1 MSPVHLVTQ
10 AYGKEEIR
18 TEALYALWSA
28 LAWRG
33 EPPLDVHV
41 YTDDAAP
48 FGPLAGRVDVRVLSP
63 EEIRDWRGPHD
74 FIHRLKAA
82 MIRDM
87 VRRFPREKLAY
98 VDADVFFTGPLAALF
113 ERIGP
118 GRSVLHLREYSVA
131 THDSA
136 QMRKFRAHMGAL
148 SFRGRPL
155 DLSRDMWNAGVVGMD
170 PSLFAVV
177 DEWMD
182 WIDAIYPHYKRG
194 LVEQYGICRL
204 LQREGTVG
212 PTDDLVF
219 HYWFQ
224 KDDYVAA
231 IRRELAALSAVPFEN
246 ALTHLRANPIRLPR
260 RYHRL
265 TLRDRLQHHP
275 RLRRLLFWTGQ
286 G

>member
-1 MSPVHLVTQ
+1 MSRVHLVTQ
-10 AYGKEEIR
+10 AYGTEEIR

-28 LAWRG
+28 LAQRG
-33 EPPLDVHV
+33 ELPLDAHV
-41 YTDDAAP
+41 YTDEAAP
-48 FGPLAGRVDVRVLSP
+48 FAALASRVDVRVLSP
-63 EEIRDWRGPHD
+63 EELRAWRGPHD
-74 FIHRLKAA
+74 FVHRVKAA

-98 VDADVFFTGPLAALF
+98 VDADVIFTAPLATLF

-148 SFRGRPL
+148 SFRGGPL

-170 PSLFAVV
+170 PSIFPAV
-177 DEWMD
+177 DEWME
-182 WIDAIYPHYKRG
+182 WIDAIYPHYQRG

-204 LQREGTVG
+204 LQREGTVA
-212 PTDDLVF
+212 PTDDLVL

-224 KDDYVAA
+224 KDEYVAA
-231 IRRELAALSAVPFEN
+231 IRRELAALSTLPFED
-246 ALTHLRANPIRLPR
+246 AFAHLRTNPIRLPR
-260 RYHRL
+260 RVQRR

-275 RLRRLLFWTGQ
+275 RLRRLLFWTGR

>member
-1 MSPVHLVTQ
+1 MSRVHLVTQ

-33 EPPLDVHV
+33 ELPLDVHV
-41 YTDDAAP
+41 YTDEAAP
-48 FGPLAGRVDVRVLSP
+48 FAALQGRADVRVLSP

-74 FIHRLKAA
+74 FVHRVKAT

-98 VDADVFFTGPLAALF
+98 VDADVLFTAPLDALF
-113 ERIGP
+113 ARIGP

-170 PSLFAVV
+170 PSIFAIVN
-177 DEWMD
+177 EWMD

-204 LQREGTVG
+204 LQREGAVG

-231 IRRELAALSAVPFEN
+231 IRRELAAVSALGFDA
-246 ALTHLRANPIRLPR
+246 ALAHLRANPIRLPR
-260 RYHRL
+260 RHRRL

-275 RLRRLLFWTGQ
+275 RLRRLLFWGRQ

>member
-1 MSPVHLVTQ
+1 MSRVHLVTQ

-33 EPPLDVHV
+33 DLPLDVHV
-41 YTDDAAP
+41 YTDEAAP
-48 FGPLAGRVDVRVLSP
+48 FAALDRRADVRVLSA
-63 EEIRDWRGPHD
+63 EEIRAWRGPHD
-74 FIHRLKAA
+74 FIHRVKAE

-98 VDADVFFTGPLAALF
+98 VDADVVFTAPLAELF

-148 SFRGRPL
+148 SFRGQPL

-170 PSLFAVV
+170 PSVFPIV
-177 DEWMD
+177 DEWME
-182 WIDAIYPHYKRG
+182 WIDAIYPHYERG

-204 LQREGTVG
+204 LQREGTVA
-212 PTDDLVF
+212 PTDDLVL

-224 KDDYVAA
+224 KDEYVAA
-231 IRRELAALSAVPFEN
+231 IRRDLAALSALPFED
-246 ALTHLRANPIRLPR
+246 ALARLRESPIRLPR
-260 RYHRL
+260 RFQRR

-275 RLRRLLFWTGQ
+275 RLRRLLFWDRG
-286 G
+286 